1 MLIPKSYELLDR
13 CIEDGVAYGWLRAHK
28 HGDNPNAEQVQQE
41 IVNAVMNEICAWF
54 EFKGVE
60 DEQSIK

>member
-13 CIEDGVAYGWLRAHK
+13 CIEDGVAYGWMRAHK
-28 HGDNPNAEQVQQE
+28 HNAKPDEQQVQNE
-41 IVNAVMNEICAWF
+41 ITNAVMQEICAWF
-54 EFKGVE
+54 EFKGAE